1 MILQTTEFRKI
12 KEKHA
17 KDLLEFLI
25 PNAEEFDILCSTDE
39 ITFNP
44 ELPKH
49 ISSAFGEVLV
59 FTLANYTLSTAKIMD
74 NTLTFEAG
82 FGEENIGS
90 IVSIP
95 LKYIIQITEEETPLF
110 INVSATIQQKEPEP
124 QTKNPFEL
132 NPRNKKFM
140 N

>member
-1 MILQTTEFRKI
+1 MILQTTKFRKI
-12 KEKHA
+12 KAKHA
-17 KDLLEFLI
+17 KELLEFLI
-25 PNAEEFDILCSTDE
+25 PNAEEFDVLCSTDK

-74 NTLTFEAG
+74 NKLTFEAG

-90 IVSIP
+90 VVSVP
-95 LKYIIQITEEETPLF
+95 LSAIIQITEEETPLF
-110 INVSATIQQKEPEP
+110 INVAATLPKPEPEKT
-124 QTKNPFEL
+124 QNPFEL

>member
-1 MILQTTEFRKI
+1 MILQMPEFIKI

-17 KDLLEFLI
+17 KEILEFLI
-25 PNAEEFDILCSTDE
+25 PNAKEFDILCSAEE

-49 ISSAFGEVLV
+49 ITSAFGEVLV
-59 FTLANYTLSTAKIMD
+59 FSIANYTLSTAQIID
-74 NTLTFEAG
+74 NKLTFEAG

-90 IVSIP
+90 VVSVP
-95 LKYIIQITEEETPLF
+95 LSAIIQITEEETPLF
-110 INVSATIQQKEPEP
+110 INVAATLPKPKPEKP
-124 QTKNPFEL
+124 KNPFEL

>member
-1 MILQTTEFRKI
+1 MILTNSNFMKI
-12 KEKHA
+12 KAEHA
-17 KDLLEFLI
+17 KELLEFLI

-39 ITFNP
+39 VTFNP

-49 ISSAFGEVLV
+49 ISSSFGEVLV
-59 FTLANYTLSTAKIMD
+59 FTIANYTLSTAKIID
-74 NTLTFEAG
+74 NKLTFEAG

-90 IVSIP
+90 IVSVP
-95 LKYIIQITEEETPLF
+95 LGTILQITEEETPLF
-110 INVSATIQQKEPEP
+110 INVAATLPKPKPEP
-124 QTKNPFEL
+124 KAKNPFEL